1 MRPRSSRPFSNF
13 ADVIPFPRPSAGQP
27 SGPPAATPPPRLL
40 DRVRAILRARHYSRR
55 TEESYVAWIRRYIH
69 FHGRRHPA
77 DLGEPE
83 LTRFLSA
90 LATERQ
96 VSASTQNQALA
107 ALLFLYQTVLEAR
120 SPGWRESSTPNAPN
134 VCRSS
139 SRAARS
145 LPSSRR

>member
-1 MRPRSSRPFSNF
+1 MRPRSSHPFSKA
-13 ADVIPFPRPSAGQP
+13 ADVIPFLR
-27 SGPPAATPPPRLL
+27 PPAETPPPRLL

-120 SPGWRESSTPNAPN
+120 SPGWRESSTPNDPN
-134 VCRSS
+134 ACRSS

-145 LPSSRR
+145 PPSSRR

>member
-1 MRPRSSRPFSNF
+1 MRPRSSHPFSKA
-13 ADVIPFPRPSAGQP
+13 ADVIPFLRPSAGQP
-27 SGPPAATPPPRLL
+27 SGPPAETPPPRLL